1 MAWWLWLLV
10 GLALLG
16 IEMVTP
22 GGFFTIFFGVA
33 GLVVGVLSGSHV
45 IQAEW
50 LEWALFSIL
59 SVAGVLLFRRPM
71 MQRLGMSA
79 PALPMDDLKGEL
91 ALVTEEI
98 RPGEQGKVELRGSA
112 WTARAHRTIR
122 VGERVPV
129 ERVEGLTVWLA
140 GTEGRGG
147 WTPGGGAS

>member
-1 MAWWLWLLV
+1 MWLLA
-10 GLALLG
+10 GLGLL
-16 IEMVTP
+16 IVELVTP
-22 GGFFTIFFGVA
+22 GGFYAVFFGVA
-33 GLVVGVLSGSHV
+33 ALLVGVLSGSHV

-71 MQRLGMSA
+71 MQRLGMNA
-79 PALPMDDLKGEL
+79 PGLPMDDLKGEL

>member
-1 MAWWLWLLV
+1 MWLLA
-10 GLALLG
+10 GLGLL
-16 IEMVTP
+16 IVEMVTP
-22 GGFFTIFFGVA
+22 GGFFAVFFGVA
-33 GLVVGVLSGSHV
+33 ALLVGVLSGSHV

-50 LEWALFSIL
+50 LQWALFSALSIL
-59 SVAGVLLFRRPM
+59 GVVLFRRPL
-71 MQRLGMSA
+71 MQRMGMNA
-79 PALPMDDLKGEL
+79 PGAPMDDLKGEW
-91 ALVTEEI
+91 ALVTEEV

-112 WTARAHRTIR
+112 WTARANRTIR